1 MYERKIA
8 ELIKQLEDQHLL
20 YRSEQE
26 KLVEAKKHL
35 NEHQRSMQVLIL
47 HLLKSQIVCSYSFRT
62 FIMLWMM
69 LLSLVWDQRM
79 LLSVCHK
86 HL

>member
-26 KLVEAKKHL
+26 KLLEAKKHL
-35 NEHQRSMQVLIL
+35 NEYQQSMQVLIL

-62 FIMLWMM
+62 FYHVMDDVAIPILG
-69 LLSLVWDQRM
+69 LENVAISLS
-79 LLSVCHK
+79 
-86 HL
+86 